1 MLTNEQI
8 DQMEQMIY
16 FAEPDEVMEV
26 LSKLIPVLFAELRI
40 TRGTLD
46 SKVSQ
51 FLGEVNEQHPTPTN
65 AGDAPA
71 DTEPVRQ
78 QQDVDPGDK
87 QSVQPQPDSKGSDEG
102 TKAPSGRKKNKGRPA
117 AKGGTRKK
125 KRSNKKVMDTRT
137 GQAEIRR
144 AGEGVKKKSTRK
156 RSKPDV
162 AVVKEEDIEFPDL
175 S

>member
-51 FLGEVNEQHPTPTN
+51 FLGDVNEQHHAPEN

-87 QSVQPQPDSKGSDEG
+87 QSVQPQPDSKGGDG
-102 TKAPSGRKKNKGRPA
+102 NPQAPDRRKKNKGRPA

-125 KRSNKKVMDTRT
+125 KGSNKKVMDTRT

-144 AGEGVKKKSTRK
+144 AGEGIKKKPAGK

>member
-51 FLGEVNEQHPTPTN
+51 FLGEVNEQHLHPRMR
-65 AGDAPA
+65 
-71 DTEPVRQ
+71 EMHRQ
-78 QQDVDPGDK
+78 IRNLYVNNRMSIRAINKAFSHSLTAREVMEILRPLVD
-87 QSVQPQPDSKGSDEG
+87 Q
-102 TKAPSGRKKNKGRPA
+102 KKNKENLLPKEELEEEGSD
-117 AKGGTRKK
+117 KK
-125 KRSNKKVMDTRT
+125 FMDTRT
-137 GQAEIRR
+137 GKAEIRR
-144 AGEGVKKKSTRK
+144 AGEGVR
-156 RSKPDV
+156 RSLLESE
-162 AVVKEEDIEFPDL
+162 ASEMWQ
-175 S
+175 

>member
-51 FLGEVNEQHPTPTN
+51 FLGEVNEQHPHPRMREMHWQIRN
-65 AGDAPA
+65 LYVNNRMSIRAINKPSAA
-71 DTEPVRQ
+71 RQ
-78 QQDVDPGDK
+78 Q
-87 QSVQPQPDSKGSDEG
+87 GSDG
-102 TKAPSGRKKNKGRPA
+102 DTKPCSQRKQGKPA
-117 AKGGTRKK
+117 AKGELKEEGLSKI
-125 KRSNKKVMDTRT
+125 MDT
-137 GQAEIRR
+137 
-144 AGEGVKKKSTRK
+144 
-156 RSKPDV
+156 
-162 AVVKEEDIEFPDL
+162 
-175 S
+175 

>member
-51 FLGEVNEQHPTPTN
+51 FLGDVNEQHPSPEN

-71 DTEPVRQ
+71 DKEPVREQ
-78 QQDVDPGDK
+78 RDVDTGDQ
-87 QSVQPQPDSKGSDEG
+87 QSVQSQPDSEG
-102 TKAPSGRKKNKGRPA
+102 GDGGTSAPSGRKKNKGRPA

-125 KRSNKKVMDTRT
+125 AGSNKKVMDTRT
-137 GQAEIRR
+137 GKAEIRR